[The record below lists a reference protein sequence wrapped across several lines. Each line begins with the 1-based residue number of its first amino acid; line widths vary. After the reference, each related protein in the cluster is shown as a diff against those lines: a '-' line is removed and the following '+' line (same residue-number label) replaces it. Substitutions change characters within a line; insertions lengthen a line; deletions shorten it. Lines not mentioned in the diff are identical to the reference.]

1 MVNLYDSVRKI
12 NILV

>member
-1 MVNLYDSVRKI
+1 MINLYDSVRKI